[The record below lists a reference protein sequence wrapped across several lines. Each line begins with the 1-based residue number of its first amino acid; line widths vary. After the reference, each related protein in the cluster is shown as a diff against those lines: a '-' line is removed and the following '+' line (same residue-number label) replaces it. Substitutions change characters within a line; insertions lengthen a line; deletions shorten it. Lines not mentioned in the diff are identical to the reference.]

1 MSWQLRML
9 LLEEV
14 NPPPI
19 VVPPTLIPGLAGK
32 VNVQDCLLDARD
44 GVIHIKGLRIAV
56 SEHFLIITGREN
68 FFKSKSIPFSN

>member
-1 MSWQLRML
+1 ML